1 MRTEAEFLEW
11 IRTSAQRRKNPSQRT
26 PDRETESNSADN
38 VERQLQADDHKIWGW
53 VIYRC
58 TYECDSQWAEFMTR
72 LRYYIEDTLRFDNA
86 LDMLPSLDYTIFEDR
101 DKFDKAHPSVIK
113 DHFQEWVLTAPERE
127 QGHDKHS
134 SLTQRYNY
142 CLHVDEAALQSV
154 ISGPAPPADEPGDG
168 FVNLVC
174 LNILGGMRPEHTE
187 DRDERDHCWMRIN
200 YQYLMVT
207 WYAFFRRQGSWF
219 TAYMIPPEISRP

>member
-1 MRTEAEFLEW
+1 
-11 IRTSAQRRKNPSQRT
+11 
-26 PDRETESNSADN
+26 
-38 VERQLQADDHKIWGW
+38 
-53 VIYRC
+53 
-58 TYECDSQWAEFMTR
+58 MTR